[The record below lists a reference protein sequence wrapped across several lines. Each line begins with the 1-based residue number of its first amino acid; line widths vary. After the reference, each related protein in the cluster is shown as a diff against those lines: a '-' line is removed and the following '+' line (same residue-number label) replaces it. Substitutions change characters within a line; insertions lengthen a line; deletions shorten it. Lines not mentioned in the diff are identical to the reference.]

1 MRTTLKRGLGRG
13 AAPNGNGKA
22 VLPPGSTSPMTLY
35 RQPERS
41 SRSRAALVGRI
52 AMWLGIAC
60 LVVATGTAGGA
71 YLYFHESVAAVAA
84 KTPEVRRAAR
94 QLSVAL
100 PGQPAVALVIGYDH
114 RKGDGPNASG
124 RSDTL
129 MLLRADPASDSIS
142 LLSFPRDMRVE
153 IRCPGKTPFFDKINA
168 AYSYCGP
175 QGSLQTVRGLT
186 GVQINYLMT
195 VNFRGFRQIVDRL
208 DGAWIDVD
216 RRYFNDHSGP
226 SGYATINLRPGYQQ
240 LTGRQTLD
248 YVRFRHTDS
257 DLYRVA
263 RQQQF
268 VKALKGQ
275 IQESFAPTALPKVVN
290 AITHNVEVAQGG
302 GVDVDG
308 RTVLSYALFAYGL
321 PKGRVFQ
328 TRIEGLEGFADLT
341 TDSENITKAV
351 TTFTHPDVA
360 SSENATA
367 VALGEKV
374 KRRTPAPSATTITV
388 LNGNGVS
395 GSASTAGYLLD
406 QRSYQILTPPNG
418 LPANAPSFDYFRTKV
433 YYDKSRRGAA
443 EAAKK
448 VANLF
453 ASAELEPLPRKISQ
467 LANGAMLTVVVGQTF
482 HGSLASAPIDQTPKR
497 ERPNVS
503 YAPNASIDELRTRR
517 ERVLVPAHGADR
529 HRAQLVDGLD
539 DAGAALLDRPGQ
551 EAQGDATRLSH
562 GVERVLGR
570 ADDGLGRCS
579 GARGQEPHAPYR
591 WAYLRPL
598 LQRPQAPHGR
608 PAEAQGQLLGGQH
621 APRSA
626 LERDDDRD
634 RQGPEAARLREE
646 DASTCASPSSARAT
660 SVSSRAPASRSSGT
674 RSSCATSSKRRSTRF
689 ATAGFR
695 STSPGWRSSSRRTA
709 SV

>member
-22 VLPPGSTSPMTLY
+22 VYPPGSTSPVTFY
-35 RQPERS
+35 RQPERP
-41 SRSRAALVGRI
+41 SRSRAALIGRI

-60 LVVATGTAGGA
+60 LVVAVGTAGGA

-84 KTPEVRRAAR
+84 KTPEVRRAAQ
-94 QLSVAL
+94 QLDVPL

-114 RKGDGPNASG
+114 RKADGPNTSG

-129 MLLRADPASDSIS
+129 MLVRADPATDSIS

-153 IRCPGKTPFFDKINA
+153 IRCPGSNPYFDKINA
-168 AYSYCGP
+168 AYANCGP
-175 QGSLQTVRGLT
+175 QGSLQTVRALT
-186 GVQINYLMT
+186 GLQINYLIT

-216 RRYFNDHSGP
+216 RRYFNDRGGP
-226 SGYATINLRPGYQQ
+226 YGYATINLRPGYQQ

-248 YVRFRHTDS
+248 YVRYRHTDS

-268 VKALKGQ
+268 VKAFKGQ
-275 IQESFAPTALPKVVN
+275 VQESFAPTSLPKVVN

-302 GVDVDG
+302 GTDVDG
-308 RTVLSYALFAYGL
+308 QTVLSYALFAYGL

-328 TRIEGLEGFADLT
+328 TRIEGLEGVSELT
-341 TDSENITKAV
+341 TDSENITRAV
-351 TTFTHPDVA
+351 TTFTHPDVE
-360 SSENATA
+360 SSQNATA

-374 KRRTPAPSATTITV
+374 KRRSPAPSSTTITV

-395 GSASTAGYLLD
+395 GSASTAGYLLG

-433 YYDKSRRGAA
+433 YFDPSRRGGR
-443 EAAKK
+443 EAGRK

-453 ASAELEPLPRKISQ
+453 ASAELEPLPRKFSQ

-497 ERPNVS
+497 ERPNVT
-503 YAPNASIDELRTRR
+503 YGPNASTDLLRERRRRVPFPLMVPTVIERSSWTDSTMPVRMYWIDPGAKHKAVRLVYRMGSNEYWGIQETDWDDAPVLADRSLTRHIGGRSYDLYYNGPKLHMVVLRTPKASYW
-517 ERVLVPAHGADR
+517 VINT
-529 HRAQLVDGLD
+529 
-539 DAGAALLDRPGQ
+539 LLDR
-551 EAQGDATRLSH
+551 LSNETMIAIAK
-562 GVERVLGR
+562 GLKPLG
-570 ADDGLGRCS
+570 
-579 GARGQEPHAPYR
+579 
-591 WAYLRPL
+591 
-598 LQRPQAPHGR
+598 
-608 PAEAQGQLLGGQH
+608 
-621 APRSA
+621 
-626 LERDDDRD
+626 
-634 RQGPEAARLREE
+634 
-646 DASTCASPSSARAT
+646 
-660 SVSSRAPASRSSGT
+660 SV
-674 RSSCATSSKRRSTRF
+674 KRK
-689 ATAGFR
+689 
-695 STSPGWRSSSRRTA
+695 
-709 SV
+709 

>member
-22 VLPPGSTSPMTLY
+22 VLPPGSSSPVTFY
-35 RQPERS
+35 RQPEGSRRS
-41 SRSRAALVGRI
+41 GAALVGRI

-60 LVVATGTAGGA
+60 LVLAGGAMGGA
-71 YLYFHESVAAVAA
+71 YLYFHQSVAAVAA

-94 QLSVAL
+94 QLDVAL

-114 RKGDGPNASG
+114 RKEDGPNTSG

-129 MLLRADPASDSIS
+129 MLVRADPSSDSIS

-153 IRCPGKTPFFDKINA
+153 IRCPGRAPFFDKINA

-175 QGSLQTVRGLT
+175 QGSLNTVKGLT
-186 GVQINYLMT
+186 GVQINYLIT

-216 RRYFNDHSGP
+216 RRYFNDRGGP
-226 SGYATINLRPGYQQ
+226 YGYAKINLFPGYQR

-248 YVRFRHTDS
+248 YVRYRHTDS

-268 VKALKGQ
+268 VKAFKGQ
-275 IQESFAPTALPKVVN
+275 IQQSFAPTALPKVVN

-302 GVDVDG
+302 GVDVSG

-328 TRIEGLEGFADLT
+328 TRIEGLEGVSELT
-341 TDSENITKAV
+341 TDSENITRAI
-351 TTFTHPDVA
+351 TNFTHPDVD
-360 SSENATA
+360 SSQKATA

-374 KRRTPAPSATTITV
+374 KRSAPAPSATTITV

-395 GSASTAGYLLD
+395 GSASTAGYLLG
-406 QRSYQILTPPNG
+406 QRSYEILTPPNG

-433 YYDKSRRGAA
+433 YFDASRRGAR
-443 EAAKK
+443 EAGRK

-453 ASAELEPLPRKISQ
+453 ASAELEPLPRRISQ

-497 ERPNVS
+497 ERPNVT
-503 YAPNASIDELRTRR
+503 YAPNASRDLLRERRKRVPFPLMAPTVIERSSWIDSTMPVRMYWIDPGERHKALRLVYHMGSNEYWGIEMSDWDDAPVLADRSLTRHIGGRTYDLYYNGPKLHMVVLRTPKANYW
-517 ERVLVPAHGADR
+517 VINT
-529 HRAQLVDGLD
+529 
-539 DAGAALLDRPGQ
+539 LLDR
-551 EAQGDATRLSH
+551 LSNETMIAVAKGLKPIA
-562 GVERVLGR
+562 GV
-570 ADDGLGRCS
+570 
-579 GARGQEPHAPYR
+579 
-591 WAYLRPL
+591 
-598 LQRPQAPHGR
+598 
-608 PAEAQGQLLGGQH
+608 
-621 APRSA
+621 
-626 LERDDDRD
+626 
-634 RQGPEAARLREE
+634 
-646 DASTCASPSSARAT
+646 
-660 SVSSRAPASRSSGT
+660 
-674 RSSCATSSKRRSTRF
+674 KRK
-689 ATAGFR
+689 
-695 STSPGWRSSSRRTA
+695 
-709 SV
+709 